1 MKITFVVLLASS
13 LLCTGCISRTANPNN
28 QVLPSEPRM
37 TSVAQNQT
45 VDQFSN
51 AVAESEREYEKMV
64 LHPET
69 VTNLPLSEW
78 PFPNYQSGPLNP
90 RPIHI
95 NLYDVNDKY
104 PEYLL
109 CEYDVDEKAYNK
121 IGEHTWI
128 EDALIQIRHHGQ
140 KSFPQVEW
148 VVVAINNRAEHRGV
162 STFEQSF
169 KVGAIFKAGDVFN
182 SLHNLSAI
190 VAEAQLDH
198 HPFKYDP
205 QQPTPGEQQ
214 RWVIVERHAA
224 VNRPASKIY

>member
-1 MKITFVVLLASS
+1 
-13 LLCTGCISRTANPNN
+13 
-28 QVLPSEPRM
+28 M

-169 KVGAIFKAGDVFN
+169 KVGAIFKAGDVRIRHVLPGGQVEGFAFD
-182 SLHNLSAI
+182 LGGNLVYQTNYNGMVI
-190 VAEAQLDH
+190 TNQ
-198 HPFKYDP
+198 YD
-205 QQPTPGEQQ
+205 EL
-214 RWVIVERHAA
+214 
-224 VNRPASKIY
+224 NRLTNQIPSTGIR